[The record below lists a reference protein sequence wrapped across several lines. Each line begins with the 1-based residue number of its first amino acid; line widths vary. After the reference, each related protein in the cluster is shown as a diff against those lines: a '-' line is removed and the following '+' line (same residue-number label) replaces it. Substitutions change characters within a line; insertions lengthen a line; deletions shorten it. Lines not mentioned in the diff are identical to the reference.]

1 MRAFLYIGGEI
12 DKTNITEHPKGDDL
26 VIAADSGW
34 NNAME
39 LGEHPTLLV
48 GDFDSLGTERL
59 PDGVE
64 IYQVPPEKD
73 DTDAKLAVSLALS
86 RGATEFVIV
95 GGLSG
100 RLDHTLANLSILE
113 WLSASRVRATITDG
127 YNRVRFLRN
136 DGTLLA
142 RSAYTYFSLLAVDP
156 VVKGVTLDGCKYP
169 LKNAK
174 LLRDNNQYAVSNEIT
189 GNCAL
194 IEVRRGAVYVIES
207 RDRLL
212 RLG

>member
-12 DKTNITEHPKGDDL
+12 DPANITEHPKGDDL
-26 VIAADSGW
+26 VLAADSGW
-34 NNAME
+34 NNAAA

-48 GDFDSLGTERL
+48 GDFDSLGEDHL

-64 IYQVPPEKD
+64 VYQVPPEKD
-73 DTDAKLAVSLALS
+73 ETDTKLAVSLALS

-100 RLDHTLANLSILE
+100 RLDHTLANLSLLE
-113 WLSASRVRATITDG
+113 WLANARVRATITDG
-127 YNRVRFLRN
+127 VNRVRLLRN

-142 RSAYTYFSLLAVDP
+142 RSGYRYFSLLAIDP

-174 LLRDNNQYAVSNEIT
+174 LTRENNQYAVSNEIV

-194 IEVRRGAVYVIES
+194 IEVRRGAVYLVES
-207 RDRLL
+207 KDSRR
-212 RLG
+212 

>member
-12 DKTNITEHPKGDDL
+12 DKANITEHPKGDDL

-34 NNAME
+34 SNAVA

-48 GDFDSLGTERL
+48 GDFDSLGTDHL

-64 IYQVPPEKD
+64 VYQVPPEKD
-73 DTDAKLAVSLALS
+73 DTDTKLAVSLALS

-100 RLDHTLANLSILE
+100 RLDHTLANLSLLE
-113 WLSASRVRATITDG
+113 WLSENRVRATITDG
-127 YNRVRFLRN
+127 HNRVRFLKN

-142 RSAYTYFSLLAVDP
+142 RSVYPYFSLLAVDP

-174 LLRDNNQYAVSNEIT
+174 LTRDNNQLSVSNEIV

-194 IEVRRGAVYVIES
+194 IEVRRGAVYLIES
-207 RDRLL
+207 RDARQS
-212 RLG
+212 